1 MCTVPSLILEYRK
14 IKRPFPPMVYVH
26 PVAYPAPPEALPAVL
41 PSARPAR
48 PPGRPPTARRP
59 LRAPQAPGRAE
70 KTGPNVW
77 GWRLQRAVVSSLL
90 RSQPALSDGRGSAW
104 RSCVGEPEVL
114 SHRRVEEIGVLAHQR
129 KQ

>member
-1 MCTVPSLILEYRK
+1 
-14 IKRPFPPMVYVH
+14 MVCVH

-59 LRAPQAPGRAE
+59 LRAPQAPGHAE

-90 RSQPALSDGRGSAW
+90 RSQLALSDGHGSAW
-104 RSCVGEPEVL
+104 RSCVGDKVRLAKKHPCEVAGRGAGDARARMCGTRIAEPQ
-114 SHRRVEEIGVLAHQR
+114 GG
-129 KQ
+129 